1 MKRASPTCIARAEV
15 AFERCRYAPCPV
27 EFFENLARVVVTA
40 LLGAAT
46 FSATPTVTAAAAAPV
61 EALLIGDSVLNGLA
75 QPYSAAGRAA
85 LAARHSFILDAAGCR
100 RLITTSC
107 SIPPGTAPTNAIT
120 VLRARAGQFD
130 RALVVA
136 AGYDDPSSGQFG
148 VGAAVDV
155 LIAEARRQ
163 GIAHVIWLT
172 YREAGGAGNAERYR
186 ESNAVLRSRH
196 DPELVLA
203 DWASISAGMP
213 SSWFSADGIHL
224 GGQAAA
230 AMGDLIGDTLDQIP
244 VVPTRCNTDTWSG
257 TDVPEPTATTQPPAE
272 GGVNLMPTPV
282 RFADTRDLPD
292 KLGPSRMMTV
302 PVAGNNGVPAD
313 ATAVVVSVTAVEP
326 CADTFLTAFPCGTA
340 LPTTSIVNAKTGAI
354 VANSAIIRLGLGA
367 LCIYSMR
374 ATDVL
379 VDVSGWIGPTGLR
392 STPVSPVRLVDT
404 RLGQPQAL
412 QSAQNRLGAG
422 QLLTVDVAAL
432 AGFDP
437 TATAATVNVTA
448 ADPAGSGFVSVLPGP
463 CANAAL
469 PPATSNLNVTAG
481 RDVAASATVALG
493 NGELCVFS
501 SVATD
506 IVVDLQALHG
516 ATGAAVISTDP
527 TRIIDTRTSHRL
539 PAGESLPVQ
548 LDSAPAAVVVNLT
561 AVEPAGR
568 GFLTLYPC
576 GSTVPIVSNLNVV
589 AGSIVANRA
598 VVSTGGSNQFCVFS
612 SVDTD
617 LVLDVEG
624 LMR

>member
-1 MKRASPTCIARAEV
+1 MPLRTVPGGI
-15 AFERCRYAPCPV
+15 FQ
-27 EFFENLARVVVTA
+27 NLARVVVTA

-46 FSATPTVTAAAAAPV
+46 FSATPTMTAAAAAAPV

-75 QPYSAAGRAA
+75 QPYSAEGRAA

-136 AGYDDPSSGQFG
+136 AGYDDPSSGEFG

-186 ESNAVLRSRH
+186 ESNAVLRSRQ

-203 DWASISAGMP
+203 DWASLSAGMP

-244 VVPTRCNTDTWSG
+244 VVPTRCNTDIWSG
-257 TDVPEPTATTQPPAE
+257 TDVPEPTATTQPPAD

-326 CADTFLTAFPCGTA
+326 CADTFLTAFPCGTV

-422 QLLTVDVAAL
+422 QLLTVDVAVL

-448 ADPAGSGFVSVLPGP
+448 ADPAGIGFVSVLPGP
-463 CANAAL
+463 CANVAL

-527 TRIIDTRTSHRL
+527 TRIIDTRISHRL

-548 LDSAPAAVVVNLT
+548 LDSTPAAVVVNLT

-624 LMR
+624 LIR

>member
-1 MKRASPTCIARAEV
+1 MPLR
-15 AFERCRYAPCPV
+15 PV
-27 EFFENLARVVVTA
+27 SGGLCQNLARVVVTA
-40 LLGAAT
+40 LVCAVT
-46 FSATPTVTAAAAAPV
+46 CTATPTLTASAAAPV

-107 SIPPGTAPTNAIT
+107 SIPPNTAPTNAIT
-120 VLRARAGQFD
+120 VLRARAGQYD

-136 AGYDDPSSGQFG
+136 AGYDDPPSGEFG
-148 VGAAVDV
+148 IGAAVDV
-155 LIAEARRQ
+155 MIAEARRQ
-163 GIAHVIWLT
+163 GIAHVVWLT

-196 DPELVLA
+196 DPELILA

-244 VVPTRCNTDTWSG
+244 VVPTRCTTNTWSG
-257 TDVPEPTATTQPPAE
+257 TDVPQPTATMQPPVE
-272 GGVNLMPTPV
+272 GNVNLMPAPV
-282 RFADTRDLPD
+282 RFADTRNLPD
-292 KLGPSRMMTV
+292 KLGALRMISV
-302 PVAGNNGVPAD
+302 PVSGTNGVPAD
-313 ATAVVVSVTAVEP
+313 ATAVIVSVTAVEP
-326 CADTFLTAFPCGTA
+326 CADTFITAFPCGTA
-340 LPTTSIVNAKTGAI
+340 LPTTSIINAKMGAI

-392 STPVSPVRLVDT
+392 STPLSPVRLVDT
-404 RLGQPQAL
+404 RPGQPQAL
-412 QSAQNRLGAG
+412 ESVQSRVGAG
-422 QLLTVDVAAL
+422 HLLTVDVSAW

-463 CANAAL
+463 CATVGL
-469 PPATSNLNVTAG
+469 PPTTSNLNVTAG

-493 NGELCVFS
+493 NGELCIFS

-506 IVVDLQALHG
+506 LVVDLQALHG
-516 ATGAAVISTDP
+516 ATGGGVMATDP
-527 TRIIDTRTSHRL
+527 SRIIDTRTGHHL
-539 PAGESLPVQ
+539 PAGESLAVQ

-561 AVEPAGR
+561 AVEPTGR

-589 AGSIVANRA
+589 AGAIVANRA
-598 VVSTGGSNQFCVFS
+598 VVSTGGSNQFCVFT

-624 LMR
+624 LIR

>member
-1 MKRASPTCIARAEV
+1 MPFSTVPGGLFQNV
-15 AFERCRYAPCPV
+15 
-27 EFFENLARVVVTA
+27 ARVVVIV
-40 LLGAAT
+40 LVGAST
-46 FSATPTVTAAAAAPV
+46 LSATPTSTLTAAAAPV

-120 VLRARAGQFD
+120 VLRARAGQYD

-136 AGYDDPSSGQFG
+136 AGYDDPSSGEFG

-155 LIAEARRQ
+155 MIAEARRQ

-186 ESNAVLRSRH
+186 ESNAVLRSRK

-244 VVPTRCNTDTWSG
+244 VLPTRCNTDTWSG
-257 TDVPEPTATTQPPAE
+257 SDVPAPTATTQSAAE
-272 GGVNLMPTPV
+272 GGVNLMPTPI

-292 KLGPSRMMTV
+292 KLGPSRMMAV
-302 PVAGNNGVPAD
+302 PVAGNNGVPVD

-367 LCIYSMR
+367 LCIYTMR

-379 VDVSGWIGPTGLR
+379 VDVNGWIGPTGLR

-404 RLGQPQAL
+404 RPGEPQAL
-412 QSAQNRLGAG
+412 NSVQNRLGPG

-437 TATAATVNVTA
+437 TATAATINVTA

-463 CANAAL
+463 CANVAL

-481 RDVAASATVALG
+481 RDVAASATVGLG
-493 NGELCVFS
+493 NGELCIFS

-516 ATGAAVISTDP
+516 PTGGAVTSTDP
-527 TRIIDTRTSHRL
+527 SRIIDTRNSQHL
-539 PAGESLPVQ
+539 PAGGSLSIHLES
-548 LDSAPAAVVVNLT
+548 ATAAAVVNLT
-561 AVEPAGR
+561 AVGPDGR

-576 GSTVPIVSNLNVV
+576 GSIVPTVSNLNVV
-589 AGSIVANRA
+589 AGAIVANRA
-598 VVSTGGSNQFCVFS
+598 IVSTGGSNQFCVFS

-617 LVLDVEG
+617 LLIDVEG
-624 LMR
+624 LITP

>member
-1 MKRASPTCIARAEV
+1 MPLRTVSGGLFQNV
-15 AFERCRYAPCPV
+15 
-27 EFFENLARVVVTA
+27 ARVVVTA

-46 FSATPTVTAAAAAPV
+46 FSGTPTLTAAAAAAPV

-120 VLRARAGQFD
+120 VLRARAGQYD
-130 RALVVA
+130 SALVIA
-136 AGYDDPSSGQFG
+136 AGYDDPSSGEFG

-186 ESNAVLRSRH
+186 ESNAVLRSRT

-224 GGQAAA
+224 GSQAAA
-230 AMGDLIGDTLDQIP
+230 AMGALIGDTLDQIP
-244 VVPTRCNTDTWSG
+244 VVPTRCTTDTWSG
-257 TDVPEPTATTQPPAE
+257 TDVPEPTATTQPPVE
-272 GGVNLMPTPV
+272 GRVNLVPAPV
-282 RFADTRDLPD
+282 RFADTRNLPN

-302 PVAGNNGVPAD
+302 AVSGNNGVPPD
-313 ATAVVVSVTAVEP
+313 ATAVIVSVTAVEP
-326 CADTFLTAFPCGTA
+326 CADTFITAFPCGTA
-340 LPTTSIVNAKTGAI
+340 LPTTSIVNAKMGAI

-367 LCIYSMR
+367 LCIYTMR

-412 QSAQNRLGAG
+412 QSVQSRLGPG
-422 QLLTVDVAAL
+422 QLLTIDVAAL

-448 ADPAGSGFVSVLPGP
+448 ADPAGRGFVSVLPGP
-463 CANAAL
+463 CANVAL

-493 NGELCVFS
+493 NGELCIFT

-506 IVVDLQALHG
+506 VVVDLQALHG
-516 ATGAAVISTDP
+516 ATGGAVIATDP
-527 TRIIDTRTSHRL
+527 SRIIDTRTTHHL

-548 LDSAPAAVVVNLT
+548 LDSAAAAVVVNLT
-561 AVEPAGR
+561 AVDPAGR

-576 GSTVPIVSNLNVV
+576 GSTVPTVSNLNVI
-589 AGSIVANRA
+589 AGAIVANRA

-617 LVLDVEG
+617 LVIDVEA
-624 LMR
+624 LITPS

>member
-1 MKRASPTCIARAEV
+1 MPLRTVPGGIFQNV
-15 AFERCRYAPCPV
+15 
-27 EFFENLARVVVTA
+27 ARVVVTV
-40 LLGAAT
+40 LLGAVT
-46 FSATPTVTAAAAAPV
+46 FSGTPTVTAAAAAAPV

-75 QPYSAAGRAA
+75 QPYSTAGRAA

-257 TDVPEPTATTQPPAE
+257 IDVPEPTATTQPPAD

-367 LCIYSMR
+367 VCIYTMR

-379 VDVSGWIGPTGLR
+379 VDVSGWVGPTGLR
-392 STPVSPVRLVDT
+392 STPMSPVRLVDT

-412 QSAQNRLGAG
+412 QLAQNRLGAG

-463 CANAAL
+463 CANVAL

-493 NGELCVFS
+493 NGELCVFT

-527 TRIIDTRTSHRL
+527 TRITDTRTSHRL

-548 LDSAPAAVVVNLT
+548 LDSASAAVIVNLT

-576 GSTVPIVSNLNVV
+576 GSTVPIVSNVNVV
-589 AGSIVANRA
+589 AGAIVANRA